1 MRTLQSQTN
10 AILAYMKA
18 GNGITPIEAL
28 NLCGCFC
35 LSARIAE
42 IKKLGYMIKTENVKV
57 EGGKHVVRYS
67 LA

>member
-1 MRTLQSQTN
+1 MKTIQSQTN

-18 GNGITPIEAL
+18 GNGITPMEAL
-28 NLCGCFC
+28 HLCGCFR

-42 IKKLGYMIKTENVKV
+42 IKKLGHAIKTEMVKV
-57 EGGKHVVRYS
+57 EGNKHVARYS

>member
-1 MRTLQSQTN
+1 MKTLQSQTK

-18 GNGITPIEAL
+18 GYSITPIDAL
-28 NLCGCFC
+28 NLCGCFR

-42 IKKLGYMIKTENVKV
+42 IKKLGHAIKTEMVKV
-57 EGGKHVVRYS
+57 EGGKYVAKYS